1 MVLGIA
7 SSDYEL
13 SPDEYQ
19 RHALFN
25 AAVEGF
31 LEGDDS
37 SIEDIIDHANSL
49 GVNPDGFI
57 QQAINTIEGE
67 IAGKGLWLPV
77 RYIG

>member
-1 MVLGIA
+1 MP
-7 SSDYEL
+7 SSQQDKL
-13 SPDEYQ
+13 TPDEYQ

-25 AAVEGF
+25 AAVEDF

-49 GVNPDGFI
+49 GVNSDGFI

-77 RYIG
+77 KYMG